1 MKFYLEWYG
10 CTANKNDAE
19 IAVFLLERAG
29 FTRVS
34 DENDAD
40 FFVIFTCIVK
50 GPTEEKIR
58 YRIKKLSEYG
68 KPIIVAGCMPKAYPK
83 RVKQLYD
90 KVSLVG
96 PFDIDKVVNVVK
108 NAINGRYVDFI
119 SSDKMNKVN
128 IPHVRFNPI
137 VEIVQISSG
146 CLLNCTYC
154 ATKLPRGDLVSYSM
168 GDIVKR
174 VRNSLID
181 GVKEIWITSQDNS
194 VYGFDFG
201 KDLADL
207 INGISVFDERYF
219 IRNGMMNPTFLDK
232 YIDKL
237 IEAYKNDH
245 VFKFLHLCVQSGSD
259 KVLDDMKRGYQAA
272 DFVRQVKTFRK
283 SIPEL
288 TLSTDIIVG
297 YPTETESDFEET
309 VKLIERIKPD
319 IVNLSKFWPR
329 PLTEA
334 YKLPQLPRK
343 VIDERARVLHEIINE
358 IKMKRNEK
366 WIGWSGEII
375 MDEIGKNGT
384 YMGRNSAYKPV
395 VVKSNENLFGK
406 FVEVEIVE
414 ARSNY
419 LIGQLV

>member
-19 IAVFLLERAG
+19 IAVSLLEKAG
-29 FTRVS
+29 FTRIF
-34 DENDAD
+34 DENNAD

-58 YRIKKLSEYG
+58 YRIKKLSEYD
-68 KPIIVAGCMPKAYPK
+68 KPVIVVGCMPKTYPE
-83 RVKQLYD
+83 RVRQLYD
-90 KVSLVG
+90 KISLVG
-96 PFDIDKVVNVVK
+96 PFDIDKIVDAVK
-108 NAINGRYVDFI
+108 NAINGKYVDFI
-119 SSDKMNKVN
+119 SSERMNKINV
-128 IPHVRFNPI
+128 PHVRFNPV

-146 CLLNCTYC
+146 CLLDCTYC
-154 ATKLPRGDLVSYSM
+154 ATKLSRGNLVSYSIE
-168 GDIVKR
+168 DIVKR

-181 GVKEIWITSQDNS
+181 GVREIWITSQDNS

-207 INGISVFDERYF
+207 INKISVFDERYF
-219 IRNGMMNPTFLDK
+219 IRNGMMNPTFLGR

-259 KVLDDMKRGYQAA
+259 KVLCDMKRGYQAA
-272 DFVRQVKTFRK
+272 DFIRQVKTFRE

-319 IVNLSKFWPR
+319 IINLSKFWPR

-343 VIDERARVLHEIINE
+343 IIDERARVLHEIINE
-358 IKMKRNEK
+358 IKIRRNEK

-375 MDEIGKNGT
+375 VDEIGKNGT

-395 VVKSNENLFGK
+395 VVKSDENLFGK
-406 FVEVEIVE
+406 FVEVEVVE
-414 ARSNY
+414 AKSNY